1 MATLPV
7 KFAVRIRLVVQVGEE
22 RTCIYEA
29 YATACAGLFDD
40 FGSHQGLWP
49 RDEFY
54 ERRAAKAADGAFGG
68 RLWQPGIRGDVLMDD
83 VAIRWH
89 S

>member
-1 MATLPV
+1 VATLPV
-7 KFAVRIRLVVQVGEE
+7 KFAVRIRLVVQVGQE

-54 ERRAAKAADGAFGG
+54 ER
-68 RLWQPGIRGDVLMDD
+68 
-83 VAIRWH
+83 
-89 S
+89 